1 MLRHCWRLCSCVLRC
16 GTAGSA
22 RIKNGVHSGGQ
33 KGVSVWK
40 KYRAWDG
47 AQPFE
52 TVLRTKNGEWV
63 QLNVT
68 RGEGDGY
75 DLFCFSRTTGLCG
88 RIEQYEERLAQSEE
102 ESRSKTT
109 FLSRMSHEIRTPMNG
124 IIGML
129 TLVLLTAGQLGLH
142 MTSGSRAITRR
153 AAAWCLGISAV
164 LCACAVELS
173 GTEMPSVDRLRQNIK
188 QTVHDLRYGRD
199 TLPLCAMEL
208 SRAFLMWNAERK
220 RRRMSIEER
229 VRQSQKLM
237 FKLIFLWGIDAA
249 LGWETSATDKAL
261 ADTLPS
267 VKPGEY
273 ERVNGLLEKTI
284 YGGIT
289 LEPFEERA
297 LDLFVQRR
305 LERNVKKS
313 WKMRLKLRYACL
325 LAAK

>member
-22 RIKNGVHSGGQ
+22 RIKNGAHSGGQ

-68 RGEGDGY
+68 RGEDDGY

-153 AAAWCLGISAV
+153 AVAWCLGISAV
-164 LCACAVELS
+164 LCACARWS
-173 GTEMPSVDRLRQNIK
+173 
-188 QTVHDLRYGRD
+188 
-199 TLPLCAMEL
+199 
-208 SRAFLMWNAERK
+208 
-220 RRRMSIEER
+220 
-229 VRQSQKLM
+229 
-237 FKLIFLWGIDAA
+237 
-249 LGWETSATDKAL
+249 
-261 ADTLPS
+261 
-267 VKPGEY
+267 
-273 ERVNGLLEKTI
+273 
-284 YGGIT
+284 
-289 LEPFEERA
+289 
-297 LDLFVQRR
+297 
-305 LERNVKKS
+305 
-313 WKMRLKLRYACL
+313 
-325 LAAK
+325 

>member
-1 MLRHCWRLCSCVLRC
+1 MHITDWLEMLGEHFPLVVIGCAEALLAVVLLCAALRNRRQC
-16 GTAGSA
+16 AD
-22 RIKNGVHSGGQ
+22 KNGAHSGGQ

-68 RGEGDGY
+68 CGEDNGY

-153 AAAWCLGISAV
+153 AVAWCLGISAV
-164 LCACAVELS
+164 LCACARWS
-173 GTEMPSVDRLRQNIK
+173 
-188 QTVHDLRYGRD
+188 
-199 TLPLCAMEL
+199 
-208 SRAFLMWNAERK
+208 
-220 RRRMSIEER
+220 
-229 VRQSQKLM
+229 
-237 FKLIFLWGIDAA
+237 
-249 LGWETSATDKAL
+249 
-261 ADTLPS
+261 
-267 VKPGEY
+267 
-273 ERVNGLLEKTI
+273 
-284 YGGIT
+284 
-289 LEPFEERA
+289 
-297 LDLFVQRR
+297 
-305 LERNVKKS
+305 
-313 WKMRLKLRYACL
+313 
-325 LAAK
+325 

>member
-1 MLRHCWRLCSCVLRC
+1 MLRC

-22 RIKNGVHSGGQ
+22 RIKNGAHSGGQ

-68 RGEGDGY
+68 CGEDNGY

-124 IIGML
+124 MIGML
-129 TLVLLTAGQLGLH
+129 ALVLLTAGQLGLH

-153 AAAWCLGISAV
+153 AVAWALEYRRCYVPVRDGADTHVPAVECGTQTAQNVDRGASAV
-164 LCACAVELS
+164 VAEADVQADFPLGNGRGVRL
-173 GTEMPSVDRLRQNIK
+173 GDIGDR
-188 QTVHDLRYGRD
+188 
-199 TLPLCAMEL
+199 
-208 SRAFLMWNAERK
+208 
-220 RRRMSIEER
+220 
-229 VRQSQKLM
+229 
-237 FKLIFLWGIDAA
+237 
-249 LGWETSATDKAL
+249 
-261 ADTLPS
+261 
-267 VKPGEY
+267 
-273 ERVNGLLEKTI
+273 
-284 YGGIT
+284 
-289 LEPFEERA
+289 
-297 LDLFVQRR
+297 
-305 LERNVKKS
+305 
-313 WKMRLKLRYACL
+313 
-325 LAAK
+325 